1 MTHITC
7 RLTAKNWDQLRNPT
21 LRPQFTSLED
31 AVDDEVTN
39 FTHLRTCNLC
49 PLGLVHSVG
58 WQVSRNVGRIL
69 VRGVS
74 APLPP
79 EAKKILKI

>member
-1 MTHITC
+1 VWPASFC
-7 RLTAKNWDQLRNPT
+7 QLTIDAAAAAQGVAKGVR
-21 LRPQFTSLED
+21 
-31 AVDDEVTN
+31 
-39 FTHLRTCNLC
+39 
-49 PLGLVHSVG
+49 
-58 WQVSRNVGRIL
+58 RIL

>member
-1 MTHITC
+1 MDTVG
-7 RLTAKNWDQLRNPT
+7 
-21 LRPQFTSLED
+21 
-31 AVDDEVTN
+31 AVYTNARERHMSATVT
-39 FTHLRTCNLC
+39 
-49 PLGLVHSVG
+49 
-58 WQVSRNVGRIL
+58 RNVRRIL